1 MIVGLFCSILPNF
14 HENEVS
20 VGGKVQNV
28 LGSSAVKT
36 RWKTL
41 GLCEAHPGQ
50 NILPESTRVSKVK
63 QKPFQKI
70 LYKKKET
77 RSFISWSVILWSL
90 TFLLKRSVETEHQ
103 NQQKYIFPHVFVL
116 LWPVMQLNT
125 PCYSFTSPWGGK
137 KKKKKP
143 SMWVGLCEILT
154 RDVSD
159 PHCITLLCNVQS
171 WQPSD
176 DITLFYLFFLM
187 RTS

>member
-20 VGGKVQNV
+20 VGGKVQHV

-103 NQQKYIFPHVFVL
+103 NQQKYIFPHVFLL

-137 KKKKKP
+137 KKKKTLP
-143 SMWVGLCEILT
+143 CGLASVRFLPGMFLILT
-154 RDVSD
+154 ALRCFAMFKGDS
-159 PHCITLLCNVQS
+159 PAMT
-171 WQPSD
+171 
-176 DITLFYLFFLM
+176 
-187 RTS
+187 